1 MSIRALI
8 VATLAGTAIGS
19 AALGQAPGT
28 VVFTD
33 LQQAAGT
40 GQAIRS
46 WFGGV
51 VSTHVTF
58 APEAGPNPF
67 LTNTRLSDIRVDT
80 RTNIWY
86 YGSGPILS
94 SPATNAR
101 IGRVQNLF
109 GAPVLDNLTTS
120 NPAINPLGMVIDQRT
135 NSLLYNNNTAN
146 NTPPGS
152 SYPAADGGQN
162 AVSLPAPPGAGSTT
176 RIWNQIDPLVTL
188 PTPLFA
194 QFLTADP
201 RANASTST
209 SDYYTTFANGGSYL
223 VPQGT
228 LPANQNWSSIITRTS
243 FGAVAAGSATN
254 TILMDFNGTNTYTDA
269 SGATQT
275 VPLLTDIRGI
285 AGRPGSNELY
295 ITDNFTKA
303 IWRLVLDAT
312 GTALVD
318 VDQII
323 GGLSDPE
330 VLRWDPYTDT
340 LVFGEI
346 GAARRLSRVNPD
358 GTGYTVLANDVLVR
372 GIDFIPTPGAAALLG
387 LGGLVAAR
395 RRRA

>member
-19 AALGQAPGT
+19 GALAQAPGT

-33 LQQAAGT
+33 LQQAASS

-58 APEAGPNPF
+58 PAESGSNPF

-80 RTNIWY
+80 STNIWY
-86 YGSGPILS
+86 YGSGPIQT

-109 GAPVLDNLTTS
+109 GAPVLDNLATS
-120 NPAINPLGMVIDQRT
+120 NPAINPLGMVVDQRT
-135 NSLLYNNNTAN
+135 NSLIYANNTAN
-146 NTPPGS
+146 NTPPGVI
-152 SYPAADGGQN
+152 YPASAGGQN
-162 AVSLPAPPGAGSTT
+162 AVSLPAPPGVGTQT
-176 RIWNQIDPLVTL
+176 RIWNQVDPLVTL

-194 QFLTADP
+194 QFMVADP
-201 RANASTST
+201 RSNASTST
-209 SDYYTTFANGGSYL
+209 SDYYTTFANGGTAL
-223 VPQGT
+223 IPQGT

-243 FGAVAAGSATN
+243 FATIAAGSATN
-254 TILMDFNGTNTYTDA
+254 SILVDFNGTSTYTDQ

-275 VPLLTDIRGI
+275 VPLLTDVRGI
-285 AGRPGSNELY
+285 AARPGSNELY
-295 ITDNFTKA
+295 ISDNFTKA
-303 IWRLVLDAT
+303 IWRLILDAS

-318 VDQII
+318 IRQVI

-330 VLRWDPYTDT
+330 VLRWDPYTNT

-346 GAARRLSRVNPD
+346 GAAKRLSRVNPD
-358 GTGYTVLANDVLVR
+358 GTGYTVLASDVLVR